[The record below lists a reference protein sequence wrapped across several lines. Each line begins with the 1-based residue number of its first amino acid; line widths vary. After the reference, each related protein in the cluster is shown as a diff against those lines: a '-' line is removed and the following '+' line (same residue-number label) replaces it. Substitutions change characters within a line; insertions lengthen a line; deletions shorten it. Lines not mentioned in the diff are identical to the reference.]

1 MKYLDVGKTA
11 NVVANE
17 EMRETRNMAR
27 VKHQNPSSQLKM
39 KIKIV
44 SPTTSRN
51 LLVLLIKM

>member
-39 KIKIV
+39 KIKII

-51 LLVLLIKM
+51 VPTCFIKM